1 MPLVSVIIPAYNAE
15 KIIHETIES
24 VLNQTFTDF
33 ELIIVND
40 GSTDNTLEVISQI
53 DDSRLKIFSYPNG
66 GVSASRNRG
75 VSHAVGKYISFIDAD
90 DLWTSDK
97 LKAQLEAIQKE
108 PQASVAYSWTDFID
122 QEGKFID
129 RDERVTYSGDVYPQM
144 LVRDFLS
151 SASNVMIRRRAFIES
166 GRFDESLAGAADW
179 DLFLRLAARY
189 HFVMVPQVGILYRI
203 ADRNSMSSD
212 LQKQEEDCLK
222 VIERAFTQAPE
233 SLQHLKQKSLASLYE
248 YLSFKAIEGLFTKD
262 RGLLAALYYWRAI
275 QADSSLLKQRIG
287 VNLRVALKILAALTL
302 PTQLTQ
308 ILVDAWRSYSEHSLN
323 NIRQKPKSFTPE

>member
-15 KIIHETIES
+15 KTIHETIES

-53 DDSRLKIFSYPNG
+53 DDSRLKVFSYPNA

-90 DLWTSDK
+90 DLWTSNK

-108 PQASVAYSWTDFID
+108 PQAAVAYSWTDFID

-189 HFVMVPQVGILYRI
+189 HFVMVPQVGIFYRI

-248 YLSFKAIEGLFTKD
+248 YLSFKAIEGSFTRD
-262 RGLLAALYYWRAI
+262 NGLLATRYYWRA
-275 QADSSLLKQRIG
+275 LKCDRSILKWHIG
-287 VNLRVALKILAALTL
+287 VNLRVYLKIIATL
-302 PTQLTQ
+302 
-308 ILVDAWRSYSEHSLN
+308 ILPSKFTETLVSEWRAYAQKFSEHQQS
-323 NIRQKPKSFTPE
+323 KSKIISQ